1 LDRKARL
8 ALFRFMATGTS
19 VTERVRANPVSAAAF
34 VIALVAAATL
44 AGAWFFQ
51 LVLGL
56 DPCPLC
62 LDQRIPYYIA
72 VPLGIVIGIAARN
85 ADMKQIARLGLF
97 VLGAVLLVGAGYGVY
112 HSGVEWGF
120 WEGPASCAGGR
131 PSGPVGNVLSSLKAT
146 TRVVPCTEAA
156 WRFLGLSL
164 AGYNV
169 LIAGALAALAFWT
182 AFARAGRAA
191 R

>member
-1 LDRKARL
+1 
-8 ALFRFMATGTS
+8 MATTAS
-19 VTERVRANPVSAAAF
+19 VFDRARADPVSAAAF
-34 VIALVAAATL
+34 AIAIVAAATL

-56 DPCPLC
+56 EPCPLC
-62 LDQRIPYYIA
+62 LDQRVPYYIA
-72 VPLGIVIGIAARN
+72 VPLGVVLGFAARS
-85 ADMKQIARLGLF
+85 AGMKRVARWGL
-97 VLGAVLLVGAGYGVY
+97 VILGAVLLVGAGYGVY

-120 WEGPASCAGGR
+120 WEGPASCSGGS
-131 PSGPVGNVLSSLKAT
+131 PAAPVGNILSSLKAT
-146 TRVVPCTEAA
+146 ARVVPCTEAA

-169 LIAGALAALAFWT
+169 LIAGALAARACWT
-182 AFARAGRAA
+182 ALSRAGRVS

>member
-1 LDRKARL
+1 
-8 ALFRFMATGTS
+8 M
-19 VTERVRANPVSAAAF
+19 RANPVSAAAF
-34 VIALVAAATL
+34 AIALVAAATL
-44 AGAWFFQ
+44 AGAWYFQ

-56 DPCPLC
+56 EPCPLC

-72 VPLGIVIGIAARN
+72 VPLGFAVGLAARG
-85 ADMKQIARLGLF
+85 ASLTRIAQIGLL

-120 WEGPASCAGGR
+120 WEGPASCSGGS
-131 PSGPVGNVLSSLKAT
+131 PSAPVGDVLSSLKAT
-146 TRVVPCTEAA
+146 ARVVPCTEAA

-169 LIAGALAALAFWT
+169 LIAGALAVLAFWT

-191 R
+191 S

>member
-19 VTERVRANPVSAAAF
+19 VTERVRANPVAAAAI

-62 LDQRIPYYIA
+62 LDQRIPYYVA

-85 ADMKQIARLGLF
+85 ADMKQVARLGLF

-120 WEGPASCAGGR
+120 WEGPASCAGGS